1 MGWIGHGEVV
11 PEFEQAAFALQT
23 QDEISDVVQTDF
35 GFHIIQLIE
44 KKAEET
50 QSFDSVEDKV
60 ALHYQQDKAERLISD
75 KAEELANLAF
85 ENPDSLELA
94 AEALGVEIKKIGPV
108 TRVNQREDW
117 ILKNQPFMAA
127 AFDPENIEHK
137 KNSELLKLDDEHY
150 AVLRVAEY
158 IPSEEQDNEMSL
170 YNFKL
175 AGLISGK
182 DYSYI
187 SLVNSGGEVLTLT
200 LGQYLGEIQLVD
212 LRLTEAIFK
221 KDDGKFMIIDFNN
234 QVRETDDY

>member
-1 MGWIGHGEVV
+1 MNFSKLLNIILLVLLLSFSNSFADSHDKKEEVLEKAKEIVKDMEEDEEV
-11 PEFEQAAFALQT
+11 PLNDPFAGNEGT
-23 QDEISDVVQTDF
+23 S
-35 GFHIIQLIE
+35 
-44 KKAEET
+44 
-50 QSFDSVEDKV
+50 SMS
-60 ALHYQQDKAERLISD
+60 
-75 KAEELANLAF
+75 N
-85 ENPDSLELA
+85 
-94 AEALGVEIKKIGPV
+94 
-108 TRVNQREDW
+108 
-117 ILKNQPFMAA
+117 
-127 AFDPENIEHK
+127 
-137 KNSELLKLDDEHY
+137 
-150 AVLRVAEY
+150 

-234 QVRETDDY
+234 QVRESDDY